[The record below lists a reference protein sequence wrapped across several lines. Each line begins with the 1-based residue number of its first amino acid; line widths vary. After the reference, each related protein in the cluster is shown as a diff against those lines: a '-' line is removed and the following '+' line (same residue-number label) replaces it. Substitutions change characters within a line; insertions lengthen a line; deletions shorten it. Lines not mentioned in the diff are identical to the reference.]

1 MTHLLRHCALARTLL
16 YDRFCDVMDSH
27 TYRNTRSVSVT
38 SCPSNTAPCS
48 ELCQP
53 RRLPRHVTSS
63 RPGVRRCARDRTSR
77 PVATSPRRRRPS
89 RRRRSTCLSAACSVC
104 PESGSQ
110 LTTNVTWQCC
120 AICFFFCSTLKFA
133 IQDGKLAKN
142 ACIPVSYTVT
152 IIIQTKCHMGS

>member
-77 PVATSPRRRRPS
+77 PAATSPRRRRPS

-110 LTTNVTWQCC
+110 LTTNVTWQRC
-120 AICFFFCSTLKFA
+120 ASWFLHWSLQHQHDIESRW
-133 IQDGKLAKN
+133 KN
-142 ACIPVSYTVT
+142 ACMYCTRFTVGIT
-152 IIIQTKCHMGS
+152 PSKCHMGW